1 MTSELATPTQ
11 WSNCDPAQLDISD
24 NGTGW
29 RWFSRKYQL
38 VTIGKLVDLN
48 NRLIIFADSYWILIC
63 GINLMPPWTL
73 TFVLSRGGRHE
84 GADWHKVGG
93 QHRDCGRHQEHKPA
107 AHLHCTSIIIHEYF
121 FCSQLVSFF
130 CCLRIWMSW
139 HWWCLQTIQ
148 PNHTPFCP
156 VMFSSVS
163 FSIIVLSLSYLV
175 FCSTPRWVLIG
186 RRPWFPAAWDSAA
199 LTNFCPKRSG
209 STHLPT

>member
-1 MTSELATPTQ
+1 MPCNDLSTRILVVKNIVIAVTSELATPTQ

-130 CCLRIWMSW
+130 CCLYEWADTGGVYKPYN
-139 HWWCLQTIQ
+139 QTIR
-148 PNHTPFCP
+148 HF
-156 VMFSSVS
+156 
-163 FSIIVLSLSYLV
+163 VL
-175 FCSTPRWVLIG
+175 
-186 RRPWFPAAWDSAA
+186 
-199 LTNFCPKRSG
+199 
-209 STHLPT
+209 